1 MSEARSRYDFG
12 IERVL
17 SDSIVAAYEVRQ
29 APSGRAGFLNSN
41 QPVASGAYFELT
53 TIGTQ
58 SIAKTTGISLLKGGR
73 VYWDYS
79 ANTATF
85 KKAND
90 RDFYVGRAAEDA
102 GSATNEVLVIFNED
116 PPYDI
121 DLLRDGFLTVPV
133 GTQALGGFLPP
144 QNRGG
149 SYFLELTAT
158 NEAQK
163 LDMLSVDRFAK
174 GANAIAEFVVRV
186 PSDGAGTVVDV
197 SIGLANGTHATD
209 ASSITERIFFHIDA
223 NATAINL
230 ESGDGTT
237 TVAITDTTADYTE
250 GSGVANRVELW
261 LDMRDPAD
269 VQCYVDGVS
278 VLPSS
283 VFNIDALT
291 GPLGLLV
298 HIEKTASTDTYQLSI
313 DRATVRY
320 AEQ

>member
-1 MSEARSRYDFG
+1 MAEGRSIRDFG
-12 IERVL
+12 IQRVL
-17 SDSIVAAYEVRQ
+17 ADATITPYEVLQ
-29 APSGRAGFLNSN
+29 TPTGEAGVYDKTTATSSGNYYEIR
-41 QPVASGAYFELT
+41 T
-53 TIGTQ
+53 RGTFAV
-58 SIAKTTGISLLKGGR
+58 AKTTSIVILKGGK

-85 KKAND
+85 KKVND
-90 RDFYVGRAAEDA
+90 RDFYVGLAAEDA
-102 GSATNEVLVIFNED
+102 TSASNIVNVDLNAARD
-116 PPYDI
+116 PDI
-121 DLLRDGFLTVPV
+121 DLFRDGFLTVPV

-149 SYFLELTAT
+149 SYFLELTST

-209 ASSITERIFFHIDA
+209 ASSITERIFFHLDA
-223 NATAINL
+223 NNTNINL

-237 TVAITDTTADYTE
+237 TVAITDTTTDYTE
-250 GSGVANRVELW
+250 GSAVANRFELW

-269 VQCYVDGVS
+269 VQCYVEGVN

-298 HIEKTASTDTYQLSI
+298 HIEKTSSTDTYQLAI
-313 DRATVRY
+313 DRACVRY
-320 AEQ
+320 AEA